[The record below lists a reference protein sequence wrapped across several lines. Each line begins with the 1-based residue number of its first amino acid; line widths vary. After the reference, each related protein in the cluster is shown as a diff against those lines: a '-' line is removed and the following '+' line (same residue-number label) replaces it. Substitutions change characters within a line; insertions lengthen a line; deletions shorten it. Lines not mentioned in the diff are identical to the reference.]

1 MTTIVNGSYSSSA
14 AARRTRRMA
23 IALGVVMII
32 GGFIAIAFPFFSSLA
47 VGMYVGIMLCIA
59 GVAQAV
65 WAFGHH
71 RWSGITMN
79 LIIAALWFAAGAYL
93 LWRPLEGVFGLTI
106 LVAAAFVIEGIVKAM
121 LALRLRP
128 QAGWG
133 WVMVNAVL
141 ALVLGVMLWWRL
153 PSSALWALGTLAG
166 INILFAG
173 WTLLML
179 PGIVEGFQVRP
190 QAG

>member
-1 MTTIVNGSYSSSA
+1 MTTTVQRMAPSSPL
-14 AARRTRRMA
+14 ARRTRRMA
-23 IALGVVMII
+23 VALGVVLVIA
-32 GGFIAIAFPFFSSLA
+32 GFGAIAFPLFSSLA
-47 VGMYVGIMLCIA
+47 VGLSVGVVLCIS
-59 GVAQAV
+59 GMAQAI

-71 RWSGITMN
+71 RWSGIAMN
-79 LIIAALWFAAGAYL
+79 LIVAALWFAAGAYL
-93 LWRPLEGVFGLTI
+93 LWRPQEGLFGLTI
-106 LVAAAFVIEGIVKAM
+106 LVAAAFMVEGILKAT

-128 QAGWG
+128 QVGWG

-141 ALVLGVMLWWRL
+141 ALVLGVMLWWQL

-179 PGIVEGFQVRP
+179 PGIVEKL
-190 QAG
+190 QAQR